1 MENAS
6 KALIMAGGILI
17 ALLIIGALLLMFNQ
31 IGDYEKGQQTNEKTS
46 QLVQFNT
53 DFERY
58 TDDNGINGTDII
70 SLINKVID
78 YNKKASRGGVANSVD
93 YNIKMSI
100 TISGLDKF
108 NKKYAY
114 DKEKDKDSLFP
125 KSEYKFDATAANNDL
140 KNLFDNFA
148 ANEGTIGI
156 DNLKKL
162 SSIYNGNNDRNT
174 NIANIKEKLLEI
186 DANKY
191 KNWNG
196 TTPAP
201 TLDAIK
207 KYRQYSEF
215 KSSKFV
221 ISQNPVYEN
230 GQIRDLYF
238 KFSK

>member
-6 KALIMAGGILI
+6 KALLMAGGILI
-17 ALLIIGALLLMFNQ
+17 TLIIISAFVLMFNQ
-31 IGDYEKGQQTNEKTS
+31 IGDYEKAQSSNEKEL
-46 QLVQFNT
+46 QLAKFNL

-58 TDDNGINGTDII
+58 TDDNGIKGIDII

-78 YNKKASRGGVANSVD
+78 YNKKAENSVTANSVD

-100 TISGLDKF
+100 TASGLENF

-114 DKEKDKDSLFP
+114 DKEKDTDSLFP
-125 KSEYKFDATAANNDL
+125 QDSYTFTNTNEL
-140 KNLFDNFA
+140 KKMLDSFS
-148 ANEGTIGI
+148 ANEGILGI
-156 DNLKKL
+156 DNLKIL
-162 SSIYNGNNDRNT
+162 SSVYDSSKNKSE
-174 NIANIKEKLLEI
+174 NIKNIKNKLMEI
-186 DANKY
+186 DSNTY

-196 TTPAP
+196 TTEP
-201 TLDAIK
+201 TLETIK

-215 KSSKFV
+215 KTSTFV

-230 GQIRDLYF
+230 GQIKDLYF